1 MRHTLNRLLIIS
13 LLLALTGG
21 CASNAPALIGAMP
34 PNNPAL
40 AQVRE
45 HPDEAIGKTVRWGG
59 IIAKVDN
66 QETETWIE
74 IVDKTL
80 QRNGAPADSDK
91 SQGRFIARITGF
103 VDPMIYEKGRRLTVY
118 GVLEQAEVH
127 HIGNFTYLFPVVR
140 VKESHLWAH
149 EPDMVYFDPWPIWY
163 EPWYPRSFSYHYR
176 PLFYYW

>member
-1 MRHTLNRLLIIS
+1 MRHDLNRLCFIS
-13 LLLALTGG
+13 VLLALTAS
-21 CASNAPALIGAMP
+21 CASNVPALIGAVL

-45 HPDEAIGKTVRWGG
+45 RPDEAIGKTVRWGG

-66 QETETWIE
+66 HQTETWIE

-80 QRNGAPADSDK
+80 QWDGAPEDSDK

-118 GVLEQAEVH
+118 GELEQAVVH
-127 HIGNFTYLFPVVR
+127 RIGDFTYLFPVVR
-140 VKESHLWAH
+140 VQESHLWA
-149 EPDMVYFDPWPIWY
+149 EVPDMIYLDPWPIWY
-163 EPWYPRSFSYHYR
+163 EPWYPRPFPYYYR
-176 PLFYYW
+176 PFYYW